1 MKLKTFLFTALLA
14 LAGSAFAAT
23 PPPPAGTSAG
33 PGTHMGPCE
42 KDPSKCQADAA
53 KFDNWCSANA
63 DKCVKLKAWAE
74 VRREKCEANP
84 QKCKERMEKM
94 HEHMKEMRAEK
105 QGSQPGPNDNNGSND
120 EPGDDQAPPPPPMN

>member
-1 MKLKTFLFTALLA
+1 MKLKMFLFTALLA
-14 LAGSAFAAT
+14 LAGSAFAAS
-23 PPPPAGTSAG
+23 PPPPAGTGAN
-33 PGTHMGPCE
+33 PTHMGPCE

-84 QKCKERMEKM
+84 QKCEERRHRMM
-94 HEHMKEMRAEK
+94 EHMRDMK
-105 QGSQPGPNDNNGSND
+105 QSN
-120 EPGDDQAPPPPPMN
+120 DQAPPQSPAI